1 MHGQLINH
9 AKYGL
14 QFAVSNYELS
24 LPTKREELI
33 EFLSSDI
40 FPIGE
45 KTATKI
51 VDKFADDTLK
61 IILDSKEK
69 LQLIPHLP
77 KSRIDKIHDVLENY
91 QYSSQIVMDLTSLGF
106 TSKNALSIVNKY
118 KTKTMDF
125 ITNNIYDLIDE
136 LDFNFKDVDQVALNS
151 GIDKLDDRRIQAL
164 IVYLINEVTFEAGDT
179 YLYQ

>member
-1 MHGQLINH
+1 MNYVKGTFIKTIYSNKDNGYVVGVLRVKETDLELLNTTIYFTGNFYDIRVKNNYIMHGQLINH

-91 QYSSQIVMDLTSLGF
+91 
-106 TSKNALSIVNKY
+106 
-118 KTKTMDF
+118 
-125 ITNNIYDLIDE
+125 
-136 LDFNFKDVDQVALNS
+136 
-151 GIDKLDDRRIQAL
+151 
-164 IVYLINEVTFEAGDT
+164 
-179 YLYQ
+179 